1 MSGLTVSTGLNR
13 LTGLI
18 GLFDSALDRDF
29 PGLPCLACL
38 NDFTGLTCF
47 AVFFSGFAC
56 FSGFTGFVPL
66 PGSAMKV

>member
-38 NDFTGLTCF
+38 NDFTALTCF
-47 AVFFSGFAC
+47 AVFFLALLVLFRYRG
-56 FSGFTGFVPL
+56 L
-66 PGSAMKV
+66 L